1 MASLTRAENLG
12 LSKSKWGLRLLGP
25 SGRRRSGFAG
35 QVSLSHWAG
44 CVSVRVVTDDCDET
58 SVVDKEF
65 AARGSRVGPILK
77 WWAEM
82 NSDVHLLSIFLSAL
96 DALSPRMDGI
106 A

>member
-35 QVSLSHWAG
+35 QVSLSHWAS
-44 CVSVRVVTDDCDET
+44 CVSVRVVTDDCDEK

-77 WWAEM
+77 WGGQM
-82 NSDVHLLSIFLSAL
+82 NFGLAFLSIFSSAL
-96 DALSPRMDGI
+96 NALCPRMEVI